1 MTWDR
6 RRLLVALAVLTS
18 AVVGARWLF
27 APGPAATS
35 EAEAPATA
43 EVTAPPA
50 PLAAAPRRVGRST
63 ADEASA
69 EASTGPSPAD
79 EAAVPPPTGAP
90 PPAEQIPVRLKL
102 FDAASGADVAG
113 HWAADEVRGAA
124 DYRARQA
131 ALLILLIESS
141 RGLYTLDHLYP
152 GTSEAATV
160 PVRGGRQVQFVISV
174 RDVGEYV
181 LWDADA
187 VSGVLAAGV
196 SEVVVHL
203 PLRRAMALDVTVLD
217 PTGRPAQGA
226 TVAAAWVGGGRVGG
240 GPWPVNADGVARVT
254 AIPFLPGEPL
264 IADVEWTPEPGAQD
278 VVPAPEEGPSA
289 EAPVRTRV
297 PAHPSTPWAVTV
309 RLVGPRAFLS
319 DHNESDNDVA
329 ASSAPEPSAPP
340 TAPRGAAR
348 VRVVGI
354 DGRPVAGATVTVGA
368 VEVPTATDGEVT
380 VEGLLAGDQ
389 TVTARADGH
398 FPMSGSVRVVA
409 GRTTDVE
416 LREPVGATLDVLVVD
431 ATGAARTAARCV
443 VRTGGTIAPF
453 DVVDGVQRL
462 DDFTDARG
470 RRTFAR
476 VAPGTVTLTATWG
489 IHRVVVTRDVRD
501 GERAFVRIELP

>member
-27 APGPAATS
+27 APGPAPTS
-35 EAEAPATA
+35 AAEATATA
-43 EVTAPPA
+43 EVAAPPA

-63 ADEASA
+63 ADETSA
-69 EASTGPSPAD
+69 EASTGPSPAE
-79 EAAVPPPTGAP
+79 EAAVPSPTGAT
-90 PPAEQIPVRLKL
+90 PPADRIPVRLRL
-102 FDAASGADVAG
+102 FDAASGAGVAG
-113 HWAADEVRGAA
+113 HWAADQSRLSAEQ
-124 DYRARQA
+124 RAFHLRVA
-131 ALLILLIESS
+131 GEALRDPQMVDRLL
-141 RGLYTLDHLYP
+141 P
-152 GTSEAATV
+152 PTSEVASI
-160 PVRGGRQVQFVISV
+160 PVRDGRQVQFVISV
-174 RDVGEYV
+174 RDVGEYA
-181 LWDADA
+181 LWDTDA
-187 VSGVLAAGV
+187 RSGNLAAGI

-217 PTGRPAQGA
+217 PMGRPAQGA
-226 TVAAAWVGGGRVGG
+226 TVAAAWVGGAHLGG
-240 GPWPVNADGVARVT
+240 APWPVNADGIARVGG
-254 AIPFLPGEPL
+254 IPFLPGEEL
-264 IADVEWTPEPGAQD
+264 IAEVDWTPEPGPQD
-278 VVPAPEEGPSA
+278 AVPVPAEGPSA

-297 PAHPSTPWAVTV
+297 PAHSSAPWAVTV
-309 RLVGPRAFLS
+309 RLVGRRSFIL
-319 DHNESDNDVA
+319 DHNESDNDLA
-329 ASSAPEPSAPP
+329 ASFVLEPSTPP

-354 DGRPVAGATVTVGA
+354 DGRPVAGATVTVGSDVGTTA
-368 VEVPTATDGEVT
+368 ADGTAT
-380 VEGLLAGDQ
+380 VERLLAGDLPV
-389 TVTARADGH
+389 TVRAFGH

-409 GRTTDVE
+409 DRTTDVE

-453 DVVDGVQRL
+453 DVTDGVQRL

-489 IHRVVVTRDVRD
+489 SHRAVMTRDVRD

>member
-6 RRLLVALAVLTS
+6 RRLLVALAVLAS
-18 AVVGARWLF
+18 ALVGARWLL
-27 APGPAATS
+27 APRPTPTS

-43 EVTAPPA
+43 DVPAPPA
-50 PLAAAPRRVGRST
+50 PLAAAPRRPGRT
-63 ADEASA
+63 PADETSA
-69 EASTGPSPAD
+69 AATTGPSPA
-79 EAAVPPPTGAP
+79 EVAAVPSPTDATPPVPTVP
-90 PPAEQIPVRLKL
+90 LRLRG
-102 FDAASGADVAG
+102 FDAASGAAVVG
-113 HWAADEVRGAA
+113 RWAVDDSSESAARRAREWWLAEVGAA
-124 DYRARQA
+124 VGVHELQSLARA
-131 ALLILLIESS
+131 IP
-141 RGLYTLDHLYP
+141 DV
-152 GTSEAATV
+152 ATV
-160 PVRGGRQVQFVISV
+160 PVRVGRAVHAVISL

-187 VSGVLAAGV
+187 LSGILAAGV
-196 SEVVVHL
+196 SEVVAHF

-254 AIPFLPGEPL
+254 SIPFLPGEPL

-398 FPMSGSVRVVA
+398 FPMSGSVQVVA

-489 IHRVVVTRDVRD
+489 SHRAVVTRDVRD

>member
-1 MTWDR
+1 MSSIGR
-6 RRLLVALAVLTS
+6 SAAVALALT
-18 AVVGARWLF
+18 AAAVGAMCAIRRDGPTPEAELV
-27 APGPAATS
+27 APG
-35 EAEAPATA
+35 TA
-43 EVTAPPA
+43 E
-50 PLAAAPRRVGRST
+50 S
-63 ADEASA
+63 
-69 EASTGPSPAD
+69 
-79 EAAVPPPTGAP
+79 GAP
-90 PPAEQIPVRLKL
+90 PPLRPAKGPALKEHPSRDALRSDASIPSGAGGANEAAGAAGAPRVREVAIRTRFFDAESDASMPVRWAPAGSRWTYVDL
-102 FDAASGADVAG
+102 DALEEGL
-113 HWAADEVRGAA
+113 ERG
-124 DYRARQA
+124 
-131 ALLILLIESS
+131 ETSFPW
-141 RGLYTLDHLYP
+141 GLATD
-152 GTSEAATV
+152 EAATLAVGPDGHVRAEIAFEGPQTHFAWEGRV
-160 PVRGGRQVQFVISV
+160 PEGT
-174 RDVGEYV
+174 
-181 LWDADA
+181 
-187 VSGVLAAGV
+187 LAADV
-196 SEVVVHL
+196 REVVVHV

-240 GPWPVNADGVARVT
+240 GPWPLNADGVARVA

-278 VVPAPEEGPSA
+278 VVPVPEEGPSA

-354 DGRPVAGATVTVGA
+354 DGRPVAGATVTVGSDVGTTA
-368 VEVPTATDGEVT
+368 ADGTVMVER
-380 VEGLLAGDQ
+380 LLAGDLPV
-389 TVTARADGH
+389 TVRAFGH

-409 GRTTDVE
+409 DRTTDVE

-443 VRTGGTIAPF
+443 ARTGGTIAPF
-453 DVVDGVQRL
+453 DVTDGVQRL

-489 IHRVVVTRDVRD
+489 SHRAVVTRDVRD